1 MFIAKPTGM
10 FTRHDILGH
19 NHKKKSEG
27 FGFQGLT
34 QNFGIFYAFQGF
46 ITGSDSFLVFDPGKP
61 LNTLMSIHFLEEEE
75 EAERG

>member
-1 MFIAKPTGM
+1 MFITKPTGM

-34 QNFGIFYAFQGF
+34 SNFGIFYAF
-46 ITGSDSFLVFDPGKP
+46 
-61 LNTLMSIHFLEEEE
+61 
-75 EAERG
+75 